1 MRHDRDGM
9 GVAKGAFLGGQA
21 FVIDLI
27 RNHSKIFHVSIKD
40 LAYCYYLRTIYL
52 DISYKISTGTL
63 LEISLDISS
72 RNLFLH

>member
-52 DISYKISTGTL
+52 DIG
-63 LEISLDISS
+63 
-72 RNLFLH
+72 